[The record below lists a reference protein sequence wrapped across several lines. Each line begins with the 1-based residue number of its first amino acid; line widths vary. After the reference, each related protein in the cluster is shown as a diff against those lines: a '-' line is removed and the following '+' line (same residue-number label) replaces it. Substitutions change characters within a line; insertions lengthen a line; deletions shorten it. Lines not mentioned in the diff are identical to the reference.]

1 MKSDEIRALM
11 QVVGATHDIEMD
23 CDAFLAQVALLVETR
38 TRGQTVTGA
47 LRAAEDHERLCA
59 NCREECAALTA
70 IVASE
75 HGNA

>member
-11 QVVGATHDIEMD
+11 QVVGATHDIEID

-38 TRGQTVTGA
+38 ARGEPVTGA
-47 LRAAEDHERLCA
+47 LRAVEEHERLCA

-70 IVASE
+70 IVASGD
-75 HGNA
+75 GNA